1 MVQVTK
7 SAALFDVITKESSHV
22 QISKE
27 LIKKEPIIDLKSLF
41 PVMRKIKLEK
51 SLSPI
56 EYEVPAE
63 VKPSME
69 EILKEQKEEMKQ
81 LKLVKNTDAE

>member
-1 MVQVTK
+1 
-7 SAALFDVITKESSHV
+7 
-22 QISKE
+22 
-27 LIKKEPIIDLKSLF
+27 
-41 PVMRKIKLEK
+41 MRKIKLEK

>member
-27 LIKKEPIIDLKSLF
+27 LIKEEPIIDLKSLF

-81 LKLVKNTDAE
+81 LKLIKNTDAE